1 LPKYLQTWLIFI
13 KIFKIKL
20 CIKYCVY
27 VLDMVV
33 ESLEFSVVVCGLLEI
48 KLVERFDVVGWLWHN
63 NVLPQKGW
71 QQKNELK
78 QIFNK

>member
-1 LPKYLQTWLIFI
+1 MAVLPEYLQTWLKFI

-20 CIKYCVY
+20 CIKYCAY
-27 VLDMVV
+27 VLDVSV
-33 ESLEFSVVVCGLLEI
+33 KSLCFRVLVYGLLEI

-71 QQKNELK
+71 Q
-78 QIFNK
+78 